1 MAFQVLAARNL
12 RASQHRYR
20 SLVDRAR
27 DVIFTVNRE
36 GNITSLN
43 PAFEAV
49 TGLPAAA
56 VAGPARSCPWW
67 RASTPEETWTRL
79 QAGSGP
85 AFELPVRAARG
96 ERMLEVAVA
105 MTTDA
110 SGDLLGIGRDVSE
123 RKEAEA
129 RRAQLETQLRQS
141 QKREAIGTLA
151 SGIAHDFNNVLTAI
165 MGHAQLLQEE
175 CPGPL
180 QARASEILQ
189 AGARARD
196 VVRQLLTFARST
208 GQEHRPV
215 RLQQVVTEALQLMR
229 ASLPA
234 SVALESSID
243 SGTAMVLAD
252 QGQMHQ
258 VVINLVTNA
267 AAALHGR
274 TGKVVVQLGNLPPS
288 GGEGT
293 PSSQGVVRLRVMDDG
308 VGMTAEV
315 LERIFE
321 PFFTTRATGEG
332 TGLGLAVVQGIVQD
346 HGGQIYVRSA
356 PGKGTT
362 LDVELPAASVE
373 RLEPAEPLSE
383 ALPGAGERLL
393 VVDDEPVVARVVS
406 EQLRRL
412 GYHVTAVNDPEE
424 ALELLAE
431 DPDEFD
437 LLLTDLQ
444 MPTDGRGG
452 AGGTGGPAPARSAGG
467 ALDGESVV
475 GPPVHGQ
482 GGRHPGDRRQ
492 AVPARGAGPRRADG
506 ARAAGGAPPGE
517 PRYREL
523 TKRTTVRIVPPVS
536 KGDQTRERILR
547 HAAKVASRDGLEG
560 LSIGE
565 LASALEMSKSGL
577 FAHFGSKE
585 DLQVAV
591 LRAASADFQEKVIR
605 PALHEPRG
613 PARLR
618 ALFER
623 WERWASSPETPG
635 GCLFAGASFELD
647 DRPGPA
653 RDFLV
658 EEQRRLLAVLSRSA
672 QLGVESGL
680 LRADLDCDLL
690 AFQIHGLMLGY
701 HHARRLLRQRNAEA
715 MARKAFEQLLAQ
727 AMPAR

>member
-1 MAFQVLAARNL
+1 MNPLGVPGPGEPQVRGEAKLLLSFLWIQAVGFLVYFGVSAWIAPAAWVRYGTQTAFGWGVILALAWAVRRGHVVLASACYLACGWLLLTLSAVTGGGLSGSAPIGLLVLIVAAGLLLGTRATVLTAAACVAGALGLAVASIRGALPPPSIHNSSLATFADFTVYAGLTVAFQVLAARNL

-43 PAFEAV
+43 PAFEAL
-49 TGLPAAA
+49 TGLPAPHWVGRPFVSL
-56 VAGPARSCPWW
+56 VAGEA
-67 RASTPEETWTRL
+67 PEETWARL
-79 QAGSGP
+79 QAASGP
-85 AFELPVRAARG
+85 AFELPVRAASG
-96 ERMLEVAVA
+96 ERVLEVAVA
-105 MTTDA
+105 MTTDT

-180 QARASEILQ
+180 QSRASEILQ
-189 AGARARD
+189 AGGRARD

-208 GQEHRPV
+208 GPEHRPV

-274 TGKVVVQLGNLPPS
+274 TGKVVVQLGNLPSS

-293 PSSQGVVRLRVMDDG
+293 PSPQGMVRLRVTDDG

-346 HGGQIYVRSA
+346 HGGQIYVRSV

-373 RLEPAEPLSE
+373 RLEPAEVPSE
-383 ALPGAGERLL
+383 APPGAGERLL
-393 VVDDEPVVARVVS
+393 VVDDEPVIARVVS

-424 ALELLAE
+424 ALEVLAE

-444 MPTDGRGG
+444 MPRMDGVELAARVGRLRPELPVVLSTG
-452 AGGTGGPAPARSAGG
+452 NRWSVSPATAKAAGIREIVDKPFRLEELAHAVRTALGPPAERP
-467 ALDGESVV
+467 GES
-475 GPPVHGQ
+475 
-482 GGRHPGDRRQ
+482 
-492 AVPARGAGPRRADG
+492 
-506 ARAAGGAPPGE
+506 
-517 PRYREL
+517 
-523 TKRTTVRIVPPVS
+523 
-536 KGDQTRERILR
+536 
-547 HAAKVASRDGLEG
+547 RDT
-560 LSIGE
+560 
-565 LASALEMSKSGL
+565 
-577 FAHFGSKE
+577 GS
-585 DLQVAV
+585 
-591 LRAASADFQEKVIR
+591 
-605 PALHEPRG
+605 
-613 PARLR
+613 
-618 ALFER
+618 
-623 WERWASSPETPG
+623 
-635 GCLFAGASFELD
+635 
-647 DRPGPA
+647 
-653 RDFLV
+653 
-658 EEQRRLLAVLSRSA
+658 
-672 QLGVESGL
+672 
-680 LRADLDCDLL
+680 
-690 AFQIHGLMLGY
+690 
-701 HHARRLLRQRNAEA
+701 
-715 MARKAFEQLLAQ
+715 
-727 AMPAR
+727 